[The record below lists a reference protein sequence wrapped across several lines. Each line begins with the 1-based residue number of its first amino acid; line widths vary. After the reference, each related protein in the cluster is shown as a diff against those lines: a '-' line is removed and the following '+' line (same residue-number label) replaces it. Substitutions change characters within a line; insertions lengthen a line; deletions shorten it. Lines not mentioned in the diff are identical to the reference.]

1 MKKKIVFIC
10 SILVITLEVFLYNF
24 IFKYKITLIGDE
36 TIKIPLNSV
45 YNDAGV
51 VVRHLGKKTDKYNI
65 ISNLNTKITGKY
77 EILYDSGT
85 ETKKRII
92 EVVDEESPVITLKG
106 KDTVVVNYGKTY
118 EDEGYT
124 AYDSYDGNITRKV
137 NVTNDI

>member
-10 SILVITLEVFLYNF
+10 SVLVITLEVFLYNF
-24 IFKYKITLIGDE
+24 VFKYKITLIGNE

-85 ETKKRII
+85 ETKNTTAGAGSVSINI
-92 EVVDEESPVITLKG
+92 PVQNMVALMTDQKH
-106 KDTVVVNYGKTY
+106 KHY
-118 EDEGYT
+118 
-124 AYDSYDGNITRKV
+124 
-137 NVTNDI
+137 